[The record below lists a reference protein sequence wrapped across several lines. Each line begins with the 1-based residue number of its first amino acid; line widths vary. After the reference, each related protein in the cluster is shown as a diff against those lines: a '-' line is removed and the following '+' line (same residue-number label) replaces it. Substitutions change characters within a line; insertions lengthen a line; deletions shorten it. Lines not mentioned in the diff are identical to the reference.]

1 MEQFQR
7 LLNIIIQLRSE
18 NGCPWDKE
26 QTLESLVPDI
36 IEETYE
42 VVDAIESGDEED
54 LEEELGDLFFL
65 VLFVSYIKEQEKRL
79 TVENILKKVSDKLIR
94 RHPHVFSNIKVKS
107 IDNIIENWESIKL
120 SEAKNQ
126 KRKTPFD
133 GIPKGLPEIQRFKK
147 IMDKIKLTGAEI
159 KTVKKE
165 ELSASLSEF
174 LIHEDI
180 RGCEKFFEQFLTYCF
195 LQPIDLS
202 IQIRRICDRIIQEY
216 IEGNKFLKI
225 NKENH
230 KKNR

>member
-26 QTLESLVPDI
+26 QTVESLVPDI

-147 IMDKIKLTGAEI
+147 LWIK
-159 KTVKKE
+159 
-165 ELSASLSEF
+165 
-174 LIHEDI
+174 
-180 RGCEKFFEQFLTYCF
+180 
-195 LQPIDLS
+195 
-202 IQIRRICDRIIQEY
+202 
-216 IEGNKFLKI
+216 
-225 NKENH
+225 
-230 KKNR
+230 